1 MRDKIKAALKNK
13 YSNLGLSDKALDS
26 VAIVLEPNVKTED
39 QIETAVTG
47 VEGILKAW
55 QSDSD
60 TLRTDKKKVEDE
72 LEELKK
78 APAKTKN
85 GGEPG
90 TNPQPKAV
98 EEKEEAPKWAKGLI
112 DRISVLEGDKISSSR
127 KQKFEE
133 IVNKIPEAQRKPFT
147 LIPYD
152 KLNDDEFHSLTEE
165 VSKQAEE
172 IAKSNN
178 SHGALFGSPAV
189 PDPSHNNAE
198 EKVPDSVMEELKAQ
212 AAKGKVTE
220 GQAF

>member
-26 VAIVLEPNVKTED
+26 VATVLEQNVKTED
-39 QIETAVTG
+39 QIETAVAG

-60 TLRTDKKKVEDE
+60 ALRNDRKKVEDE

-78 APAKTKN
+78 APAKD

-90 TNPQPKAV
+90 TKPQPKVV
-98 EEKEEAPKWAKGLI
+98 EKDEAPAWAKVLI
-112 DRISVLEGDKISSSR
+112 NRLDKLEGDKIMTTR

-133 IVNKIPEAQRKPFT
+133 IVNKIPELQRKPFT

-152 KLNDDEFHSLTEE
+152 KLNDDEFNSLAEE
-165 VSKQAEE
+165 VTKQADE
-172 IAKSNN
+172 IVKSNN
-178 SHGALFGSPAV
+178 SNGAVFGSPAV
-189 PDPSHNNAE
+189 PDPSHQDDK
-198 EKVPDSVMEELKAQ
+198 KVPDAIMEELKAE
-212 AAKGKVTE
+212 ANKGKKTE